1 MNTEVIRGGRYT
13 DARGSLR
20 FCNDFDMSAVKRFY
34 TIANSVEQLVRGW
47 IGHKKETKWFFP
59 VRGKTVIEVER
70 FVGNELSCKLG
81 VVSCKLGG
89 EVSGSECRVSG
100 FEFGE
105 GAKRI
110 KVILSAEEPRVLK
123 VPPGNWFKIVQ
134 NGDAEI
140 MVFSDCRVG
149 EFEGDDFRREL

>member
-1 MNTEVIRGGRYT
+1 MNTEVIQGGRYA
-13 DARGSLR
+13 DARGVLR
-20 FCNDFDMSAVKRFY
+20 FCNDFDLSAVKRFY
-34 TIANSVEQLVRGW
+34 TIANSVEQPVRGW

-59 VRGKTVIEVER
+59 VRGRTVIEVEN
-70 FVGNELSCKLG
+70 FN
-81 VVSCKLGG
+81 
-89 EVSGSECRVSG
+89 RVDRV
-100 FEFGE
+100 ERVE
-105 GAKRI
+105 MD
-110 KVILSAEEPRVLK
+110 AERPCILK

>member
-1 MNTEVIRGGRYT
+1 MNEELIQGGLHT
-13 DARGSLR
+13 DARGVLR

-34 TIANSVEQLVRGW
+34 TVSNSSEQPVRGW

-70 FVGNELSCKLG
+70 FGQDLQDGQDCVGG
-81 VVSCKLGG
+81 VT
-89 EVSGSECRVSG
+89 
-100 FEFGE
+100 
-105 GAKRI
+105 AKF
-110 KVILSAEEPRVLK
+110 VLVADEPNVVK

-134 NGDAEI
+134 DGDAEI